1 LFGLLKCGPLA
12 KLALSFLQVGPLYKL
27 LGAKVPTTNLGAA
40 SLSKAKAL
48 DSKTLEL
55 SENKGFV
62 KLTIFFH

>member
-27 LGAKVPTTNLGAA
+27 LGAKAPTTNLDAA

-48 DSKTLEL
+48 DSKNALD
-55 SENKGFV
+55 SKKIAAFQS
-62 KLTIFFH
+62 